1 MRTYSVFAPPVM
13 PGTLEDDAQSLVFI
27 RHGWSLA
34 ALFVPL
40 IWMVVRRLWWVLLG
54 YVVLCIAIQLAS
66 FAVPTWVTVGLSVA
80 LALIVMI
87 EAGQLRWKAWRP
99 RAIARSPSSKRRT
112 KKRPSASSSARGS
125 PSRLAHRQDQ
135 PHRRCKPPVGHSI
148 DQPAQSRLLFPV
160 FPANE
165 QFHDRID
172 CHHRL
177 WLGQFALGQQSL

>member
-1 MRTYSVFAPPVM
+1 MAGRWPRCS
-13 PGTLEDDAQSLVFI
+13 S
-27 RHGWSLA
+27 
-34 ALFVPL
+34 PL

-54 YVVLCIAIQLAS
+54 YVVLCIAIQV
-66 FAVPTWVTVGLSVA
+66 AVLLCRAWVTAGLSVA

-87 EAGQLRWKAWRP
+87 EAGQLRLESMAAKGYRE
-99 RAIARSPSSKRRT
+99 IAVIEAPNQKEAERIFFR
-112 KKRPSASSSARGS
+112 RGS

>member
-54 YVVLCIAIQLAS
+54 YVILCIAIQLAS
-66 FAVPTWVTVGLSVA
+66 FAVPTWVTVGLSVS

-87 EAGQLRWKAWRP
+87 EAGQLRLESIAAKGYREIAVVEAPNQKEAERVFFRSWVAEQAGAPARP
-99 RAIARSPSSKRRT
+99 ASLPVQTTRGPLH
-112 KKRPSASSSARGS
+112 RPASA
-125 PSRLAHRQDQ
+125 
-135 PHRRCKPPVGHSI
+135 KPP
-148 DQPAQSRLLFPV
+148 
-160 FPANE
+160 
-165 QFHDRID
+165 
-172 CHHRL
+172 
-177 WLGQFALGQQSL
+177 ALPGLSS